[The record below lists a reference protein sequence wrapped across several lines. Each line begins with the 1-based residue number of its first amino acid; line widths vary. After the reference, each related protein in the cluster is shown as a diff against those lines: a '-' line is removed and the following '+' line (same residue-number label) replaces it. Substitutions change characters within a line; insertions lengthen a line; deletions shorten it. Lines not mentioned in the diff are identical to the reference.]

1 MLNTNEINK
10 IFINSTLTVES
21 INTTSLLFNCGK
33 VVSRNKYNISN
44 HTLNIN
50 EESNGYLALYENINS
65 AHYHEYEI
73 ELTYGNTIISGM
85 DIFNNKLTNLD
96 ETAIVFV
103 NGYKLYEE
111 DYKIENDK
119 VVIIPKITNK
129 KRKST
134 VIIYTSK
141 NIVYEGNVKEDKT
154 WNGHTN
160 TLSLKDYDHLRYVF
174 FKNNEMI
181 DSNCITK
188 KDNQVTINAIITDE
202 DFVEYYRLPADT
214 SKLYFKT
221 ENGYHTYGPRDDTGK
236 LIPNPYNAI
245 ATLDSVAR
253 LAIDNIRT
261 GFFIKEDS
269 QQGALLIVDED
280 FEKYTLK
287 CIELETFPKTTLKA
301 NEFYVQ
307 VPEAKS
313 ILNYTSNFDSDNIV
327 FKEMLTVFQRTLL
340 DEAYDSIQR
349 LKDIRD
355 INRVDSSNINQLI
368 NLLGMKI
375 NVTDMNLIQR
385 HNLLEELNSFY
396 RIVGTKASLNFYNA
410 ISKTSRRILRID
422 QLFTPIKDST
432 TTEDTYYRYVTF
444 RTAAELGAKIH
455 QEYVYDHEDY
465 GSVDM
470 LANDNESLRNQP
482 RFSGVLE
489 NPNVGPIFKSPRD
502 AYIIN
507 PEGKTVKTNIDVN
520 LNKYVK
526 LPQMGPNQPT
536 VDYGYITDKYTSTLD
551 YGSVAD
557 PITGHWIEWTE
568 WERDSNWYP
577 TNHVEISLETP
588 IDINYDVFM
597 QLFTNTF
604 YDIASTVLYIHNVV
618 QSYTFGDENPTI
630 IDNGKEITDVKLNML
645 TGPTY
650 NRQCYS
656 FASDGNIQPAVHEIV
671 EPIWYEIISYN
682 YAIEDNSRVV
692 ANVNAMTTYSKYELK
707 ENIIGNLIE
716 ENGRRYIVEIGTLD
730 KKIGYRSDKAV
741 RLVFNAKTHKICY
754 NSSNENNSSW
764 VIKDF
769 ENNIVGY
776 VENKKDLIDDTGKR
790 IGKVLNRFVY
800 LALDNNGTPFGYVG
814 GNNLVYG
821 KNTDC
826 ITWPENF
833 QKTINCI
840 LYTSEWRSKQDNTN
854 IIENPINYTKMTQ
867 DDIDSSW
874 EVKNSIYTI
883 KNTCELADKSL
894 QENTWKLCL
903 PTDIKFKYEDSVLNF
918 APLAWNITK
927 EPDKIFSS
935 EEKLITYN
943 LPIKANCKLGDIIA
957 NAKGKLEVEAI
968 VVQDVDY
975 AIIQYTWT
983 TPKSDADSFTRLLN
997 VNANYNKYGLGYYAA
1012 KSTTHEAI
1020 PKNYS
1025 INDCILYWGG
1035 DINQGTQGKYPD
1047 IKTEHILINITKLQ
1061 TTYKS
1066 VMPEDNL
1073 LKIDLRAAWYSSEY
1087 DISKLSDVKIQV
1099 DCYKGG
1105 TAILDINKRQIYIN
1119 NYEKKYNSQ
1128 SIIAENIYKKE
1139 FVTGSI
1145 GTQPSDTAL
1154 NNKHINSVGTL
1165 TINTKTKDIILVATP
1180 NQDKPTVLPPIELE

>member
-1 MLNTNEINK
+1 MLNTNEMNK

-73 ELTYGNTIISGM
+73 ELTYGNTIISGI
-85 DIFNNKLTNLD
+85 DIFNNELTNLD

-202 DFVEYYRLPADT
+202 DFVEYYRLPVDT

-236 LIPNPYNAI
+236 LIPNPYNTI

-287 CIELETFPKTTLKA
+287 CIELETFPKTTLKS

-482 RFSGVLE
+482 RFSGILE
-489 NPNVGPIFKSPRD
+489 NPKVGPIFKSPRD
-502 AYIIN
+502 AYVIS

-536 VDYGYITDKYTSTLD
+536 IDYGYITDKYTSTLD
-551 YGSVAD
+551 YGSVAN
-557 PITGHWIEWTE
+557 PITGHWVEWTE

-588 IDINYDVFM
+588 TDINYDVFM

-671 EPIWYEIISYN
+671 EPIWYEITSYN

-716 ENGRRYIVEIGTLD
+716 ENGRSYIVEIGTLD
-730 KKIGYRSDKAV
+730 KKIGYKSDKPV

-754 NSSNENNSSW
+754 NSSNENNSPSW

-776 VENKKDLIDDTGKR
+776 VENKKDLTDDTGKK
-790 IGKVLNRFVY
+790 IGKILDRFVY
-800 LALDNNGTPFGYVG
+800 LALDSNGIPFGYVG
-814 GNNLVYG
+814 GNNLIYG

-833 QKTINCI
+833 RKTINCI

-867 DDIDSSW
+867 DDTDSSW

-883 KNTCELADKSL
+883 KNTCKLADESL
-894 QENTWKLCL
+894 QENAWKLCL
-903 PTDIKFKYEDSVLNF
+903 PTDIKFKYGDSILNF
-918 APLAWNITK
+918 APLAWDITK

-935 EEKLITYN
+935 EENLTTYN

-968 VVQDVDY
+968 VFQDVDY
-975 AIIQYTWT
+975 LVIRYKWTDGKDVDSYTRITNSPNNNISGYGIGWY
-983 TPKSDADSFTRLLN
+983 SDSHHHIPINNTSYETNLMNWSGDNTGQGQESILVNVTNMNKFFADDLPEI
-997 VNANYNKYGLGYYAA
+997 VN
-1012 KSTTHEAI
+1012 
-1020 PKNYS
+1020 
-1025 INDCILYWGG
+1025 
-1035 DINQGTQGKYPD
+1035 
-1047 IKTEHILINITKLQ
+1047 
-1061 TTYKS
+1061 
-1066 VMPEDNL
+1066 
-1073 LKIDLRAAWYSSEY
+1073 IDLRCGWYNTVGKEPVYIEIDGYKNGTMYQDGYAYKNRDGELKYSIEEKILNMNNTQTCHDKTY
-1087 DISKLSDVKIQV
+1087 TTPPENWDVHSV
-1099 DCYKGG
+1099 ATLY
-1105 TAILDINKRQIYIN
+1105 
-1119 NYEKKYNSQ
+1119 YNRLT
-1128 SIIAENIYKKE
+1128 KE
-1139 FVTGSI
+1139 
-1145 GTQPSDTAL
+1145 A
-1154 NNKHINSVGTL
+1154 TL
-1165 TINTKTKDIILVATP
+1165 VITP
-1180 NQDKPTVLPPIELE
+1180 NQDKTNIIPPIVLE

>member
-1 MLNTNEINK
+1 MLNTNEMNK

-73 ELTYGNTIISGM
+73 ELTYGNTIISGI
-85 DIFNNKLTNLD
+85 DIFNNELTNLD

-119 VVIIPKITNK
+119 VIIIPKITNK

-160 TLSLKDYDHLRYVF
+160 TLSLKGYDHLRYVF

-181 DSNCITK
+181 DSNSITK
-188 KDNQVTINAIITDE
+188 KDNQITINTVITDE

-287 CIELETFPKTTLKA
+287 CIELETFPKTTLKSD
-301 NEFYVQ
+301 EFYVQ

-489 NPNVGPIFKSPRD
+489 NPKVGPIFKSPRD
-502 AYIIN
+502 AYVIS

-536 VDYGYITDKYTSTLD
+536 IDYGYITDKYTSALD

-588 IDINYDVFM
+588 TDINYDVFM

-604 YDIASTVLYIHNVV
+604 YDIASTVLYIHNIV

-671 EPIWYEIISYN
+671 EPIWYEITSYN
-682 YAIEDNSRVV
+682 YAIEDNSKVV
-692 ANVNAMTTYSKYELK
+692 ANVKAMTTYSKYELK
-707 ENIIGNLIE
+707 ENIVGNLIE
-716 ENGRRYIVEIGTLD
+716 ENGRSYIVEIGTLD

-754 NSSNENNSSW
+754 NSSNENNSPSW

-776 VENKKDLIDDTGKR
+776 VENKKDLTDDTGKK
-790 IGKVLNRFVY
+790 IGKVLDRFVY
-800 LALDNNGTPFGYVG
+800 LALDNNGIPFGYVG

-833 QKTINCI
+833 KKTINCI

-854 IIENPINYTKMTQ
+854 IIENPISYTKMTQ
-867 DDIDSSW
+867 DDIDFSW

-883 KNTCELADKSL
+883 KNTCKLADESL

-903 PTDIKFKYEDSVLNF
+903 PTDIKFKYGDSILNF
-918 APLAWNITK
+918 APLAWDITK

-935 EEKLITYN
+935 EENLTTYN

-968 VVQDVDY
+968 VFQDVDY
-975 AIIQYTWT
+975 LVIRYKWTDGKDVDSYTRITNSPNNDISGYGIGWYSNSNYYIPISNT
-983 TPKSDADSFTRLLN
+983 SYETNLMNWSGDNTGQGQESILVNVTNMNKFFADDL
-997 VNANYNKYGLGYYAA
+997 
-1012 KSTTHEAI
+1012 
-1020 PKNYS
+1020 
-1025 INDCILYWGG
+1025 
-1035 DINQGTQGKYPD
+1035 
-1047 IKTEHILINITKLQ
+1047 
-1061 TTYKS
+1061 
-1066 VMPEDNL
+1066 PEIVD
-1073 LKIDLRAAWYSSEY
+1073 IDLRCGWYNTVGKEPVYIEIDGYKNGTMYQDGHAYKNRDGELKYSIEEKILNMNNTQTCHDKTY
-1087 DISKLSDVKIQV
+1087 TTPPENWDVH
-1099 DCYKGG
+1099 
-1105 TAILDINKRQIYIN
+1105 
-1119 NYEKKYNSQ
+1119 S
-1128 SIIAENIYKKE
+1128 
-1139 FVTGSI
+1139 
-1145 GTQPSDTAL
+1145 
-1154 NNKHINSVGTL
+1154 
-1165 TINTKTKDIILVATP
+1165 VATLYYNRLTKEATLVITP
-1180 NQDKPTVLPPIELE
+1180 SQDKTTIAPPIVLE

>member
-65 AHYHEYEI
+65 AHYYEYEI
-73 ELTYGNTIISGM
+73 ELTYGNTIISGI

-327 FKEMLTVFQRTLL
+327 FKEMLTIFQRTLL

-432 TTEDTYYRYVTF
+432 TTKDTYHRYVTF
-444 RTAAELGAKIH
+444 RTATELGAKIH

-489 NPNVGPIFKSPRD
+489 NPNAGPIFKSPRD

-520 LNKYVK
+520 LNKYIK

-588 IDINYDVFM
+588 TDINYDVFM

-645 TGPTY
+645 TGPIY

-800 LALDNNGTPFGYVG
+800 LALDSNGTPFGYVG

-840 LYTSEWRSKQDNTN
+840 LYTSEWMSKQENDS
-854 IIENPINYTKMTQ
+854 IIENPISYTKMTQ

-874 EVKNSIYTI
+874 EVKNSIYTV
-883 KNTCELADKSL
+883 KNTWQLADKSL

-903 PTDIKFKYEDSVLNF
+903 PTDIKFKYGDSVLNF
-918 APLAWNITK
+918 APLAWNISK
-927 EPDKIFSS
+927 SANELISQEENL
-935 EEKLITYN
+935 EEKITIKNYN
-943 LPIKANCKLGDIIA
+943 IPLKANCKLGDIIA
-957 NAKGKLEVEAI
+957 NAKCKLETKAEAVI
-968 VVQDVDY
+968 LQDVDY
-975 AIIQYTWT
+975 LVIRYKWTDGSDLDSYTRIT
-983 TPKSDADSFTRLLN
+983 NSSNNDISG
-997 VNANYNKYGLGYYAA
+997 YGIGFFC
-1012 KSTTHEAI
+1012 KPREDGGEGRECI
-1020 PKNYS
+1020 PINNSSLEKNLM
-1025 INDCILYWGG
+1025 NWGG
-1035 DINQGTQGKYPD
+1035 DNQALGQEG
-1047 IKTEHILINITKLQ
+1047 ILINVTNMNE
-1061 TTYKS
+1061 TFS
-1066 VMPEDNL
+1066 NDL
-1073 LKIDLRAAWYSSEY
+1073 LEIVQIELRCGWWST
-1087 DISKLSDVKIQV
+1087 IGK
-1099 DCYKGG
+1099 
-1105 TAILDINKRQIYIN
+1105 NPIYIEVDGYKNGKMETSGYSYINTGGELKYQIEKEILNIN
-1119 NYEKKYNSQ
+1119 NKEIMSPYGQ
-1128 SIIAENIYKKE
+1128 SIR
-1139 FVTGSI
+1139 
-1145 GTQPSDTAL
+1145 
-1154 NNKHINSVGTL
+1154 TL
-1165 TINTKTKDIILVATP
+1165 TTPPENWKVHEVATLYYNRLTKDATLVITP
-1180 NQDKPTVLPPIELE
+1180 NQDKTIIIPPIELE